1 MVPPVR
7 LEVVDPIAAVDT
19 FEVEVVEREK
29 PQLGVEAV
37 QIAELQPLV
46 PLLAAAP
53 SWLDVLRPHAVEL
66 VAVERPHAVA
76 ACAVVA

>member
-1 MVPPVR
+1 MALPVR

-19 FEVEVVEREK
+19 SEVEVVEREK

-37 QIAELQPLV
+37 RIAELQPLV

-53 SWLDVLRPHAVEL
+53 SWLDVLPPHAVEL
-66 VAVERPHAVA
+66 VAVERLHVVA